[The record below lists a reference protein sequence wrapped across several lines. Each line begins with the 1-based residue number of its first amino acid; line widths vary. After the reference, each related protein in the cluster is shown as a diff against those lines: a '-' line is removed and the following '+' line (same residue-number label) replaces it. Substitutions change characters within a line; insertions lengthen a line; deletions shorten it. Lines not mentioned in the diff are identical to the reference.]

1 LQPLGAIF
9 LVEVEVETGRVLLR
23 GNGVPEVLGLLL
35 PGTDVGLVGVVAR
48 NFVDL
53 LADHGFVLERYI
65 GKLGPVEELLD
76 VGVEDALAVLPLA
89 DAFGQLL
96 AKLVGLAGVGVLV
109 DKSIQVGPYEVR
121 LEKREVIVVEGFLW
135 GVDEAAFVDE
145 LLLPMSGWVS
155 PFSHVA

>member
-1 LQPLGAIF
+1 M
-9 LVEVEVETGRVLLR
+9 E
-23 GNGVPEVLGLLL
+23 N
-35 PGTDVGLVGVVAR
+35 
-48 NFVDL
+48 
-53 LADHGFVLERYI
+53 
-65 GKLGPVEELLD
+65 
-76 VGVEDALAVLPLA
+76 ALTILPLA

-121 LEKREVIVVEGFLW
+121 LEKREVIVVEGILW

>member
-1 LQPLGAIF
+1 MI
-9 LVEVEVETGRVLLR
+9 
-23 GNGVPEVLGLLL
+23 
-35 PGTDVGLVGVVAR
+35 
-48 NFVDL
+48 
-53 LADHGFVLERYI
+53 
-65 GKLGPVEELLD
+65 
-76 VGVEDALAVLPLA
+76 LPLA

-121 LEKREVIVVEGFLW
+121 LEKREVIVVEGSLW
-135 GVDEAAFVDE
+135 GVDEAAVVDE

>member
-1 LQPLGAIF
+1 
-9 LVEVEVETGRVLLR
+9 VE
-23 GNGVPEVLGLLL
+23 N
-35 PGTDVGLVGVVAR
+35 
-48 NFVDL
+48 
-53 LADHGFVLERYI
+53 
-65 GKLGPVEELLD
+65 
-76 VGVEDALAVLPLA
+76 ALTVLPLA

-121 LEKREVIVVEGFLW
+121 LEKREVIVVEGSLR
-135 GVDEAAFVDE
+135 GVDEAAVVDE

>member
-1 LQPLGAIF
+1 M
-9 LVEVEVETGRVLLR
+9 E
-23 GNGVPEVLGLLL
+23 N
-35 PGTDVGLVGVVAR
+35 
-48 NFVDL
+48 
-53 LADHGFVLERYI
+53 
-65 GKLGPVEELLD
+65 
-76 VGVEDALAVLPLA
+76 ALTILPLA

-145 LLLPMSGWVS
+145 LLLPMSGWDFAVQPHRVVRNDLGVPDFELRRVVS
-155 PFSHVA
+155 VVYVDGLVAAKLASVVVVVLFRHSCRNRRGTSEKY